1 MGARRFTGPLF
12 MFVSGTL
19 VALQLILLVTREFEP
34 TAIPDFLSP
43 MLGFSPSLGMDIVN
57 VVIIAM
63 PILFLE
69 YYLLAVPVAVII
81 LLGTKIVKSTRYE
94 LNIMNIGKNFNGTQ
108 MLRRAAAPALFSVA
122 SAQMFRDPLKIA
134 VFGTADVISLVPLEV
149 QPLVPIV
156 VSLMTSLVFMPVA
169 LLLFMPTWVLN
180 DAGVVTHLKS
190 DNLDLRQCPDTQGVG
205 RWIAN
210 MLGGYALLAFP
221 ITMFISQFYE
231 PIILPLMQGGAAAEA
246 LLQEGVLFYY
256 VTLGLLWTIGL
267 PFFVMAFILP
277 VIMFNERMQP
287 KSTIRILRMAK
298 RLGAKIIR
306 KEEIR
311 EIKRPTMLGSID
323 ESANVELWA
332 MAGGQEVVVSSK
344 TVKKPKEKDPAK
356 KGSTK
361 SKKRSTDSR
370 TKEKRKKKSK

>member
-1 MGARRFTGPLF
+1 
-12 MFVSGTL
+12 MFVGGTA
-19 VALQLILLVTREFEP
+19 VAIQLILLVTRSFP
-34 TAIPDFLSP
+34 PSTPLPDFMSSI
-43 MLGFSPSLGMDIVN
+43 LGLTPSLGLDLVT
-57 VVIIAM
+57 VIIVAF

-69 YYLLAVPVAVII
+69 YILAAVPVAVLI
-81 LLGTKIVKSTRYE
+81 LFITKVVKSTRYE
-94 LNIMNIGKNFNGTQ
+94 LNIMNIGKDFNGTQ
-108 MLRRAAAPALFSVA
+108 MVRRAAAPALFSVA
-122 SAQMFRDPLKIA
+122 SAQMFRDPLKMF
-134 VFGTADVISLVPLEV
+134 VFGTTDVVSLVPLEV

-156 VSLMTSLVFMPVA
+156 ISLMTSLVFMPIA

-190 DNLDLRQCPDTQGVG
+190 DNLNLRQCPDTQGVG

-231 PIILPLMQGGAAAEA
+231 PIILPLMQGGTAAET

-277 VIMFNERMQP
+277 VIMLNERMQER
-287 KSTIRILRMAK
+287 STIRILRITQ

-311 EIKRPTMLGSID
+311 EIKRPTMLGSIE
-323 ESANVELWA
+323 ESANVEAWA
-332 MAGGQEVVVSSK
+332 IASGQEVVVSAKSAKKSK
-344 TVKKPKEKDPAK
+344 DEPKKEKKSGKKPDKRKADKKKTDKKQPAK
-356 KGSTK
+356 KG
-361 SKKRSTDSR
+361 KK
-370 TKEKRKKKSK
+370 